1 MNKIEHL
8 IVDTAGFID
17 QAPLQDFGVNIYT
30 IQEVLNEVKN
40 KRQKTNLSVLPY
52 TLAIETVF
60 PEHIQFVVD
69 FSKKTGD
76 YPNLSITDI
85 KVIALA
91 YQIHK
96 EKYGVNDLKIKPDV
110 KSVVFEKPTVNE
122 NVIGFYDPDDH
133 LCNDISQL
141 DIDDGWITEDNIQNL
156 NANTRD
162 NLTEQEAKVGCMT
175 TDFAVQNVLKQI
187 GLTVIALDGRVIKE
201 VRTYVRRCYACFT
214 LTSNMTRLFCPKC
227 GNKSLKRVAVYLD
240 ENGKQCV
247 YINAKR
253 PLNLRGKIYSLP
265 KPQGGKHTINPRLV
279 EDQPMPHQRPSRLAK
294 TKTNALDPD
303 YTAGLSPF
311 ATKDIYS
318 KSAMLG
324 FKGSVQKQWM
334 KRNPNESSKKCKK

>member
-17 QAPLQDFGVNIYT
+17 KAPLQDFGSNIYT
-30 IQEVLNEVKN
+30 IQEVVNEVTN
-40 KRQKTNLSVLPY
+40 RRQKTDLSVLPY
-52 TLAIETVF
+52 TLNIETVF
-60 PEHIQFVVD
+60 PEHVQFVVD

-76 YPNLSITDI
+76 YPNLSVTDI

-96 EKYGVNDLKIKPDV
+96 ENYGTDNLKTEPDT
-110 KSVVFEKPTVNE
+110 KSVVFEKPAVNE
-122 NVIGFYDPDDH
+122 NTVGFYDPDR
-133 LCNDISQL
+133 LNDQVSEL
-141 DIDDGWITEDNIQNL
+141 NIDDGWITEDNIKTINKCTGDEL
-156 NANTRD
+156 A
-162 NLTEQEAKVGCMT
+162 EQEAKVGCIT
-175 TDFAVQNVLKQI
+175 TDYAVQNVIKQI
-187 GLTVIALDGRVIKE
+187 GLSIIALDGRVIKE
-201 VRTYVRRCYACFT
+201 VRTYIRRCYGCFT
-214 LTSNMTRLFCPKC
+214 LTSNMTRLFCAKC

-240 ENGKQCV
+240 DNGKQCV

-253 PLNLRGKIYSLP
+253 PLSLKGKKYSLP
-265 KPQGGKHTINPRLV
+265 TPKGGKHAINPRLV

-311 ATKDIYS
+311 ATKDVYS

-334 KRNPNESSKKCKK
+334 KRNPNESNKKCKK

>member
-17 QAPLQDFGVNIYT
+17 KAPLQDFGVNIHT
-30 IQEVLNEVKN
+30 IQEVVNEVTN
-40 KRQKTNLSVLPY
+40 KRQKTDLSVLPY
-52 TLAIETVF
+52 TLNIKTVF

-76 YPNLSITDI
+76 YPNLSVTDI

-96 EKYGVNDLKIKPDV
+96 ENYGIDGLKTEPV
-110 KSVVFEKPTVNE
+110 SKSVIFEKPEVNE
-122 NVIGFYDPDDH
+122 NTVGFYDPDRLSD
-133 LCNDISQL
+133 DVSEL
-141 DIDDGWITEDNIQNL
+141 DINEGWITEDNIKDI
-156 NANTRD
+156 NTNNGD
-162 NLTEQEAKVGCMT
+162 DLAEQEAKVGCIT
-175 TDFAVQNVLKQI
+175 TDYAVQNVLKQI
-187 GLTVIALDGRVIKE
+187 GLSIIALDGRVIKE
-201 VRTYVRRCYACFT
+201 VRTYIRRCYGCFT

-247 YINAKR
+247 YINGKR
-253 PLNLRGKIYSLP
+253 PLSFKGKKYSLP
-265 KPQGGKHTINPRLV
+265 KPQGGKHAVNPRLV

-294 TKTNALDPD
+294 SKTNALDPD
-303 YTAGLSPF
+303 YTAKSSPF
-311 ATKDIYS
+311 ATKDVYS

-334 KRNPNESSKKCKK
+334 KRNPNESNKKCKK

>member
-17 QAPLQDFGVNIYT
+17 KAALQDFGLNIYT
-30 IQEVLNEVKN
+30 IQEVINEVTN
-40 KRQKTNLSVLPY
+40 RRQKTDLSILPY
-52 TLAIETVF
+52 TLNIETVF

-76 YPNLSITDI
+76 YPNLSVTDI
-85 KVIALA
+85 KVIALT

-96 EKYGVNDLKIKPDV
+96 EKYGIDDLKTEP
-110 KSVVFEKPTVNE
+110 KSKCVVFKKPEVNE
-122 NVIGFYDPDDH
+122 KIIGFYNPDR
-133 LCNDISQL
+133 LS
-141 DIDDGWITEDNIQNL
+141 DDVSELEINEGWITEDNIKDINK
-156 NANTRD
+156 NTED
-162 NLTEQEAKVGCMT
+162 NLLEQEAKVGCIT
-175 TDFAVQNVLKQI
+175 TDYAVQNVIKQI
-187 GLTVIALDGRVIKE
+187 GLSIIALDGRVIKE
-201 VRTYVRRCYACFT
+201 VRTYIRRCYGCFT
-214 LTSNMTRLFCPKC
+214 MTSNMTRVFCPKC

-240 ENGKQCV
+240 KDGKQCV
-247 YINAKR
+247 YINTKR
-253 PLNLRGKIYSLP
+253 PLNLKGKKYSLP
-265 KPQGGKHTINPRLV
+265 KPQGGKYAINPRLV

-311 ATKDIYS
+311 ATKDVYS

-334 KRNPNESSKKCKK
+334 KRNPNESNNKCKK

>member
-17 QAPLQDFGVNIYT
+17 KAPLQDFGVNIYT
-30 IQEVLNEVKN
+30 VQEVVNEVTN
-40 KRQKTNLSVLPY
+40 KRQKTDLSVLPY
-52 TLAIETVF
+52 TLNIEAVF
-60 PEHIQFVVD
+60 PENIQFVVD

-76 YPNLSITDI
+76 YPNLSVTDV

-96 EKYGVNDLKIKPDV
+96 EKYGTDDLKTEPDSKSIVFGKP
-110 KSVVFEKPTVNE
+110 SASENTV
-122 NVIGFYDPDDH
+122 GFYDPDH
-133 LCNDISQL
+133 LCNNVSEL
-141 DIDDGWITEDNIQNL
+141 EIDDGWITEGNIKEL
-156 NANTRD
+156 NKKTGDDLA
-162 NLTEQEAKVGCMT
+162 EQEAKVGCVT
-175 TDFAVQNVLKQI
+175 TDYAVQNVIKQI
-187 GLTVIALDGRVIKE
+187 GLSIVALDGRVIKE
-201 VRTYVRRCYACFT
+201 VRTYIRRCYGCFT
-214 LTSNMTRLFCPKC
+214 LTSSMTRLFCPKC

-240 ENGKQCV
+240 KNGKQCI

-253 PLNLRGKIYSLP
+253 PLNLKGKKYSLP
-265 KPQGGKHTINPRLV
+265 KPQGGKHAINPRLV

-311 ATKDIYS
+311 VTKDIYS

-334 KRNPNESSKKCKK
+334 KRNPNESNKKCKK